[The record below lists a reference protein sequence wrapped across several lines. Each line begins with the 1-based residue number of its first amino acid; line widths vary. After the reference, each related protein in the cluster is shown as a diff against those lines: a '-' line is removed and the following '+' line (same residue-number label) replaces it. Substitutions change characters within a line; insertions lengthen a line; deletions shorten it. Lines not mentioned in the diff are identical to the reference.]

1 MRRFV
6 FGLGIIAVLGAL
18 PSEVS
23 AKKPELLPTGNTIAG
38 PGLVTVGPDTPT
50 LVLRQS
56 SSTPLD
62 LCVTLVHVG
71 PAGTTVG
78 GVVRDPGMVT
88 NSSSVSTPGD
98 AVTVC
103 RNASDNVLIQC
114 VSPGPLCK
122 ALWRVDQPR

>member
-1 MRRFV
+1 MRRLV
-6 FGLGIIAVLGAL
+6 YGLGIVAVLGAL

-23 AKKPELLPTGNTIAG
+23 AKKPELLPTGNTLAG

-50 LVLRQS
+50 LVLRHS

-62 LCVTLVHVG
+62 LCVTVVHVG
-71 PAGTTVG
+71 PAGTIVG
-78 GVVRDPGMVT
+78 GIVRDPGMT
-88 NSSSVSTPGD
+88 ANSSSVSIPGD

-103 RNASDNVLIQC
+103 RNASDSVLIQC
-114 VSPGPLCK
+114 VTDGPLCK